1 MEAQCGASLP
11 QQQEESPTEA
21 SCPDELLSASSP
33 APDKSQGYLSESENA
48 AEDCS
53 LEQLRI
59 VKHKP
64 SAIVFSDYDCGTDDQ
79 VISDGGESPLS
90 TAEEGDYEEEDDFPE
105 TLQYKEFL
113 VSRHRR
119 NMSRNRKCSRKRQDA
134 QPNNIA
140 SDWQKPTDKG
150 KPEFTGSQEET
161 MKNDEQ
167 LVSKTRRQWNNR
179 LDKDIH

>member
-1 MEAQCGASLP
+1 MEAQYGASLP
-11 QQQEESPTEA
+11 QQQEESPREA
-21 SCPDELLSASSP
+21 SCPDELLSAFSP
-33 APDKSQGYLSESENA
+33 APDKSQDHLAESDSA

-79 VISDGGESPLS
+79 VISATGSSDGGESPLS
-90 TAEEGDYEEEDDFPE
+90 TAAEGEGDYEEDDDFPE

-113 VSRHRR
+113 VSRRRR
-119 NMSRNRKCSRKRQDA
+119 NMSRNRKCLRKRQDA

-140 SDWQKPTDKG
+140 SDWQKPTNKG
-150 KPEFTGSQEET
+150 KPELTGSREDT
-161 MKNDEQ
+161 MQNNDQ
-167 LVSKTRRQWNNR
+167 QVSKAIQQ
-179 LDKDIH
+179 